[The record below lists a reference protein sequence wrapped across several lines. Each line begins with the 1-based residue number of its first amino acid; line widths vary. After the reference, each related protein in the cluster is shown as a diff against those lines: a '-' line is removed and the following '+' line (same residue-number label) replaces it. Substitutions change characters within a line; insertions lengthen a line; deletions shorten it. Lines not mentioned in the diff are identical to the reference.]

1 MLHNMN
7 IQDYFNLK
15 DDLSSREETIERI
28 SGGATFKGASLW
40 ILICAIFIAS
50 LGLNV
55 NSTAVIIGAMLI
67 SPLMGPI
74 IAMGLAVGIRD
85 LVLLR
90 RAFKNYLVATGISI
104 ATATIYFM
112 LSPYHEAQSE
122 LLARTSPTLYDV
134 LIAFVGGVAGVI
146 ALSIKDKG
154 NVIPGVAI
162 ATALMPPLC
171 TAGFGIA
178 SGNLAYFAGAF
189 FLYFINTVFIAS
201 ATWIGVHFMKFP
213 PRTFDNDHRA
223 IIVQR
228 WIIGIVVVTMIPAA
242 FMTWNIVK
250 ESYFKTQVN
259 MFVHDRLRWDGSQV
273 VTSNV
278 GADSTLRVVVVG
290 KTLSDS
296 AIAVAKHS
304 MIAYPALTGYKLK
317 LIQGSVSDSLRA
329 IAGLQTADTGSD
341 KVQLLEKQT
350 QENAALSRQLDQYTR
365 YERLSRQMCSEVHIL
380 FPEVNTLSM
389 SATLEVSADTV
400 KPQRVIMA
408 VVGTTRRLPDAS
420 KEKLK
425 TWMENRIGKTVSGSP
440 AATGVSLKVIYQ

>member
-1 MLHNMN
+1 MN

-28 SGGATFKGASLW
+28 SGGASFKGASLW

-85 LVLLR
+85 LLLLR
-90 RAFKNYLVATGISI
+90 RAFKNYLVATIISI
-104 ATATIYFM
+104 ATATIFFM
-112 LSPYHEAQSE
+112 LSPYHEVQSE

-201 ATWIGVHFMKFP
+201 ATWIGVRFMKFT
-213 PRTFDNDHRA
+213 PRTFDNDRRA
-223 IIVQR
+223 TIVQR
-228 WIIGIVVVTMIPAA
+228 WIVGIIVVTMIPAA
-242 FMTWNIVK
+242 FMTWNIVR

-259 MFVHDRLRWDGSQV
+259 SFVHDRLRWEGSQV

-296 AIAVAKHS
+296 VIALAKQS

-329 IAGLQTADTGSD
+329 VAGLQATDTESE

-350 QENAALSRQLDQYTR
+350 QENEELTGKLEQYTR
-365 YERLSRQMCSEVHIL
+365 YERLSKQMCSEMHIL
-380 FPEVNTLSM
+380 FPEVHSLSM
-389 SATLEVSADTV
+389 SSSLEVSADTI
-400 KPQRVIMA
+400 KPQRLIIA
-408 VVGTTRRLPDAS
+408 VVGTTKRMPDMS
-420 KEKLK
+420 REKLK
-425 TWMENRIGKTVSGSP
+425 TWIENRIGKSVLGNQS
-440 AATGVSLKVIYQ
+440 TGGVNLKVLYE

>member
-1 MLHNMN
+1 MN

-28 SGGATFKGASLW
+28 SGGASFKGASLW

-85 LVLLR
+85 LLLLR
-90 RAFKNYLVATGISI
+90 RAFKNYLVATIISI
-104 ATATIYFM
+104 ATATIFFM
-112 LSPYHEAQSE
+112 LSPYHEVQSE

-189 FLYFINTVFIAS
+189 FLYFSNTVFIAS
-201 ATWIGVHFMKFP
+201 ATWIGVRFMKFT
-213 PRTFDNDHRA
+213 PRTFDNDRRA
-223 IIVQR
+223 TIVQR
-228 WIIGIVVVTMIPAA
+228 WIVGIIVVTMIPAA
-242 FMTWNIVK
+242 FMTWNIVR

-259 MFVHDRLRWDGSQV
+259 SFVHDRLRWEGSQV

-296 AIAVAKHS
+296 VIALAKQS

-329 IAGLQTADTGSD
+329 VAGLQATDTESE

-350 QENAALSRQLDQYTR
+350 QENEELTGKLEQYTR
-365 YERLSRQMCSEVHIL
+365 YERLSKQMCSEMHIL
-380 FPEVNTLSM
+380 FPEVHSLSM
-389 SATLEVSADTV
+389 SSSLEVSADTI
-400 KPQRVIMA
+400 KPQRLIIA
-408 VVGTTRRLPDAS
+408 VVGTTKRMPDMS
-420 KEKLK
+420 REKLK
-425 TWMENRIGKTVSGSP
+425 TWIENRIGKSVLGNQS
-440 AATGVSLKVIYQ
+440 TGGVNLKVLYE